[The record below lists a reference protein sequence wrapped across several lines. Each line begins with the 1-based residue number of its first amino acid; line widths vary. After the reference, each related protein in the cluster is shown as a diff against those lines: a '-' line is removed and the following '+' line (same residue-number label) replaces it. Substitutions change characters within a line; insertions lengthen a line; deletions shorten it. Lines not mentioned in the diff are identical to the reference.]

1 MEENISPIFETS
13 SFSSKN
19 TYEITSETNNK
30 KRGGRKFSMVWNHI
44 IKGEELTRGRYK
56 AICMYCKHEW
66 SEGRPQKMRQH
77 LASHCDK
84 CPENVS
90 HEFAKEV
97 ANEEILD
104 DDEQIQNKDTKCVKV
119 NQKQTNIYQH
129 YDSTKITNS
138 KQKEI
143 DNALIKA
150 FVCCNIAFAIIENPF
165 FMDLLKMLCGGYIIP
180 SRKKLGIELLEQE
193 LARTNLKVQKIL
205 EVTNNLT
212 LGKY

>member
-1 MEENISPIFETS
+1 
-13 SFSSKN
+13 
-19 TYEITSETNNK
+19 
-30 KRGGRKFSMVWNHI
+30 
-44 IKGEELTRGRYK
+44 
-56 AICMYCKHEW
+56 
-66 SEGRPQKMRQH
+66 MRQH

-104 DDEQIQNKDTKCVKV
+104 DDEQIQNKDTKRVKV